1 MFLLSL
7 LIAFGL
13 GYGVREI
20 ISRRRRAEYLRR
32 HRLAVDHVNA
42 NELDKLGND
51 FWDEDRL
58 KAVPSPAQAPQQQ
71 ESVDQLQ
78 ANAYQEASK
87 LPKAPN

>member
-42 NELDKLGND
+42 NETGKLGNK

-71 ESVDQLQ
+71 ESAGQLQ
-78 ANAYQEASK
+78 ATAHQETSK
-87 LPKAPN
+87 LPKEQN